1 METAAI
7 HVGNGRSLEEAWAVG
22 YQIERAMR
30 SGGALALEF
39 DPEIAPTPELFDV
52 MLTMLPQARAQGL
65 TIELRNMPS
74 WLRFALETPEA
85 KPSLACA
92 S

>member
-7 HVGNGRSLEEAWAVG
+7 HVGNGRSLEEAWTVG
-22 YQIERAMR
+22 YQIERVLK

-39 DPEIAPTPELFDV
+39 DPEITPTPELFDV
-52 MLTMLPQARAQGL
+52 LLNKLPEARARGL
-65 TIELRNMPS
+65 TIEIRNMPS
-74 WLRFALETPEA
+74 WLRFALESPEA
-85 KPSLACA
+85 KPSMACA